1 MLQQAQASQANGV
14 PFNIAAFQQRLL
26 AAARQGQPNAAAA
39 LQGQLPGLFRPQDMN
54 QAAALAGLAGQMPPP
69 NYNQQVPFKFMPCA
83 GVAQPCAAQPRLL
96 CPVPQAQCRDD
107 AGTQADL
114 CMC

>member
-26 AAARQGQPNAAAA
+26 AAARQGQPNAAA
-39 LQGQLPGLFRPQDMN
+39 LQGQLPGLFRPQDIN

-69 NYNQQVPFKFMPCA
+69 NFNQQVLIQTHRLTRQRMPSI
-83 GVAQPCAAQPRLL
+83 LL
-96 CPVPQAQCRDD
+96 
-107 AGTQADL
+107 L
-114 CMC
+114 F